1 MRLWCSSRS
10 TKITVR
16 TQFSAAPALASSNCV
31 LLIGLLTKKNFPPPS
46 ARTPKRS
53 FSTRRTIPPAKSS
66 RAPNSNSSATFA
78 FAGTPIASPTKSTN
92 TFFMTA
98 RNTFP
103 WPPSTACATTPL
115 SSTASR
121 KLTVSP
127 AGAWAGFSPLQH
139 RRRCGSPTACWLDR
153 IVFPAELLPQARCA
167 LRRQTRAH
175 PENSHRRRLHRLQA
189 AGRLLRHDRYF
200 WFRRSRPRAISRG
213 NQGRALLQ
221 IPCRKSRRGR
231 CPRLQFLQRPSRRR
245 LASPFYVLQKRRNPR
260 RRRTA
265 PLETP
270 RLGKGFDEPARSAA
284 RSEERRVGKE

>member
-53 FSTRRTIPPAKSS
+53 FSTRRTIPPAKFS
-66 RAPNSNSSATFA
+66 RAPSSNSSATFA

-127 AGAWAGFSPLQH
+127 AGAWAGFSPLQD
-139 RRRCGSPTACWLDR
+139 RRSPSAKSTTSS
-153 IVFPAELLPQARCA
+153 PSA
-167 LRRQTRAH
+167 LRLPYSMLAR
-175 PENSHRRRLHRLQA
+175 SHCI
-189 AGRLLRHDRYF
+189 
-200 WFRRSRPRAISRG
+200 SRRAITTSS
-213 NQGRALLQ
+213 L
-221 IPCRKSRRGR
+221 
-231 CPRLQFLQRPSRRR
+231 RPTPPN
-245 LASPFYVLQKRRNPR
+245 AS
-260 RRRTA
+260 A
-265 PLETP
+265 
-270 RLGKGFDEPARSAA
+270 S
-284 RSEERRVGKE
+284 